1 MNKNW
6 TKKPDYKTSLTT
18 IQWIL
23 LIAATVSLGFGIVGG
38 LAHEERLLMLR
49 YVYFIQVAVLAFVT
63 PWILFPQKPLYLFLA
78 TNPANSVLLRVL
90 LGRLSAFFVGFA
102 ILVITISLAGFETM
116 LVFKH
121 GLLLADGLLFT
132 TGIFVFASYRFLR
145 MGQVSQLWQEGNRG
159 KQLLTYMKEAG
170 SGPGVPAGS
179 LPTVGTTTLVAL
191 VGMLAVILGAY
202 IHALLGVHFH
212 AVGGLTLLLIGVV
225 GWTKRYNKLDVDFY
239 HTHAF
244 YNELFRNPGGVADA
258 GRDPIPMSALYWVPS
273 TLKSIV
279 WLSLRQMDRKI
290 PVGRLML
297 IAFLLFWS
305 FVYGGFLGTEFLF
318 MVPVLIIFGK
328 NSAIFRL
335 ASDQFAP
342 SRFQQ
347 LMASPAKWFL
357 ARCFI
362 NLRWLLLL
370 HFFTLLTVW
379 FVDNISM
386 DFWYIWIGIDVLA
399 ATIVPGIITWRKE
412 GQMKYKYA

>member
-6 TKKPDYKTSLTT
+6 TKKPDYQANLSAF
-18 IQWIL
+18 QWIL
-23 LIAATVSLGFGIVGG
+23 LIAATVSLGFGIAGG
-38 LAHEERLLMLR
+38 VPPEERLLMLR
-49 YVYFIQVAVLAFVT
+49 YVYFIQAAVLAFVT

-102 ILVITISLAGFETM
+102 ILVITISLAGFETT

-132 TGIFVFASYRFLR
+132 IGIFVFASYRFLR

-191 VGMLAVILGAY
+191 VGMMAVILGAY
-202 IHALLGVHFH
+202 SYAIFGVNFH
-212 AVGGLTLLLIGVV
+212 AVGALALLLLGVV
-225 GWTKRYNKLDVDFY
+225 GWLKRFKKLDVDFY

-258 GRDPIPMSALYWVPS
+258 GRDPIPINALYWVPP
-273 TLKSIV
+273 TLKPIV

-305 FVYGGFLGTEFLF
+305 FIYGGFLGTEFLF
-318 MVPVLIIFGK
+318 MLPVLIIFGK

-335 ASDQFAP
+335 TSDQFAP

-347 LMASPAKWFL
+347 IMASPTKWFL
-357 ARCFI
+357 ARCYI

-370 HFFTLLTVW
+370 HFFTLLTVL
-379 FVDNISM
+379 FVDNITM